1 MVKKF
6 QVVLKVEGSVDLND
20 PPMQEAVLNHVSY
33 ILSVGD
39 ISSRHVSLYFSIA
52 LKHRHVLSHR

>member
-1 MVKKF
+1 MMKQF

-20 PPMQEAVLNHVSY
+20 PPMQEAVLNNVSC

-39 ISSRHVSLYFSIA
+39 ISSRHVSLNFSTA